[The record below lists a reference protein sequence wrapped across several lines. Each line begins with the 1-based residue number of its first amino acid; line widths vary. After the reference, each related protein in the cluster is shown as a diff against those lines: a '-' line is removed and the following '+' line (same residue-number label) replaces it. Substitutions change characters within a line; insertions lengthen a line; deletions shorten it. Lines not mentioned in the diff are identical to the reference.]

1 MELGLEL
8 ETPDL
13 EYSYDPDRMEQVLIN
28 LIMNAIRHTG
38 KEGYDGK
45 VILNQTIDVAR
56 SNLVITVSDNGSGIA
71 EEDIPYL
78 FERFYKVDKARKRG
92 KAVGTGIGLAIVKNI
107 VEAHNGKISV
117 ESELGKGSD
126 FIITLPLYK

>member
-1 MELGLEL
+1 
-8 ETPDL
+8 
-13 EYSYDPDRMEQVLIN
+13 
-28 LIMNAIRHTG
+28 
-38 KEGYDGK
+38 
-45 VILNQTIDVAR
+45 
-56 SNLVITVSDNGSGIA
+56 
-71 EEDIPYL
+71 EDIPYL